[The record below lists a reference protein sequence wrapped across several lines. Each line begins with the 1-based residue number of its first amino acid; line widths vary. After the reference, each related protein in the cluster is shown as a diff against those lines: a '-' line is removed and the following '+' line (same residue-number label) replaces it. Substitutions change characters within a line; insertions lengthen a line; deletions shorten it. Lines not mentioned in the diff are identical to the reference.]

1 MSREAENANTDLEN
15 LARAVEVWVGDRD
28 GKALTRWLCRELDP
42 GGAPVR
48 LSIGQLLKCLEI
60 LAEVKREGRPWPEG
74 CDSQITGLML
84 TVLRFARPNGGPSM
98 CFDPPGLHTTLAAT
112 AEDWADWYRGTGIAR
127 VLRWW
132 FDPGHKE
139 HAPPPLPA
147 WSAPNR
153 VLAVLRPDWLATG
166 DFLAIDHRD
175 TRSRCRFELF
185 GAGRS
190 WLGPQ
195 WSVPGADTPGSRPK
209 PRVWLTG
216 SSADL
221 AEWSCRAG
229 AIRITRTAMLLRGR
243 RLALLSILVEGP
255 DVPAGPGWSMRLS
268 LPPAIAAA
276 PLEGC
281 RALSLSESKRRGSAL
296 VLPIGL
302 PCLPYPTDRGTFQ
315 AEHQELTLNQ
325 SPKGRRC
332 WLPLLVSWDPARNR
346 KTLNWRILTVSERSK
361 AVPSDRAF
369 AARVS
374 WGRDESYVIYRSLTA
389 PAARAFLGFQ
399 THARFLV
406 GQFTDDG
413 EVKPIL
419 SVN

>member
-1 MSREAENANTDLEN
+1 MSRAEANANPDLVD
-15 LARAVEVWVGDRD
+15 LARAVRIWVGERN

-48 LSIGQLLKCLEI
+48 LSIARLPKSLEI
-60 LAEVKREGRPWPEG
+60 LAEVKRRVGVWPEG
-74 CDSQITGLML
+74 CDAQVTGLML
-84 TVLRFARPNGGPSM
+84 TALRFARPDGVPSM
-98 CFDPPGLHTTLAAT
+98 CFDQSGRHTSLAAT
-112 AEDWADWYRGTGIAR
+112 AAGWADWYHGTGIAR
-127 VLRWW
+127 VLQWW
-132 FDPGHKE
+132 FDPGRKE

-147 WSAPNR
+147 WSASDR
-153 VLAVLRPDWLATG
+153 VLAVLRADWLAAG

-175 TRSRCRFELF
+175 TRSPCRFELF

-195 WSVPGADTPGSRPK
+195 WIVPGADTPNSQPK
-209 PRVWLTG
+209 PRVWITG

-221 AEWSCRAG
+221 AEWSYRAG
-229 AIRITRTAMLLRGR
+229 STRITRTALLLRGR
-243 RLALLSILVEGP
+243 RLALLSVLVEGRELP
-255 DVPAGPGWSMRLS
+255 TATGWTMRLS

-276 PLEGC
+276 PLGGC
-281 RALSLSESKRRGSAL
+281 RAMMLSESKQRGSAL

-302 PCLPYPTDRGTFQ
+302 PCLSYPTDRGRFQ
-315 AEHQELTLNQ
+315 AEGQELTWNQ
-325 SPKGRRC
+325 TPTGRRC

-346 KTLNWRILTVSERSK
+346 KTLHWRILTVSERSR

-374 WGRDESYVIYRSLTA
+374 WGRDESYVIYRSLAA
-389 PAARAFLGFQ
+389 PAARAFLGHQ

-406 GQFTDDG
+406 GQLTADG

-419 SVN
+419 TVE